1 MARTIKMTSERRR
14 PARTDRRPTHIL
26 QIDIAAQFDM
36 TFHILFHAAVDLL
49 REIHQRLFAVDNKWL
64 CRAAVSCH
72 SLQRHCNRLF
82 CALYFELSCLCDAI
96 LCRDFIAVF
105 SAAQCIDRAALVFWL
120 INFPAAEN
128 LHARRFLSTVDVESH
143 IVLWR
148 CSHCDCH
155 LVICC
160 RNSKGSARSLIF
172 FCSRFVIVAAFFQR
186 IGVHAFFC
194 RFFLHQSAV
203 RIRSL
208 IHLEHCLCRTLYRD
222 LRIRDLVRQDDRHR
236 LIDLTDDQRTRCC
249 ILIRK
254 VSLRRIGIQPL
265 CKIRC
270 GEYTIFIGIDFRS
283 GAVLAQKR
291 YLARTR
297 RRHCNRVFL
306 DSIKRR

>member
-1 MARTIKMTSERRR
+1 MARTVKMTSERRR
-14 PARTDRRPTHIL
+14 PALTDRCPAHIL

-72 SLQRHCNRLF
+72 TVQRHGNRLVSARY
-82 CALYFELSCLCDAI
+82 CERTCLCDAI

-105 SAAQCIDRAALVFWL
+105 SAAQCIDRAALCL
-120 INFPAAEN
+120 INFFTAEN
-128 LHARRFLSTVDVESH
+128 FHARCFLAAADVESH

-155 LVICC
+155 LVFCC
-160 RNSKGSARSLIF
+160 RNSKVSALKIILL
-172 FCSRFVIVAAFFQR
+172 CSRFIIVAAFFQS
-186 IGVHAFFC
+186 IGINAVFC
-194 RFFLHQSAV
+194 RFCLHQSAV

-208 IHLEHCLCRTLYRD
+208 IHLEHCLFRSLHGNH
-222 LRIRDLVRQDDRHR
+222 RICDLVRQGDRHR

-254 VSLRRIGIQPL
+254 VSLRRIGIQPR
-265 CKIRC
+265 CKIRR
-270 GEYTIFIGIDFRS
+270 GEYTIFSAKHFLSVTILS
-283 GAVLAQKR
+283 QR
-291 YLARTR
+291 YLACTH
-297 RRHCNRVFL
+297 RRHRNRVFL